1 MKEEHHQA
9 VVIGAGVS
17 GLSAAQRLREAGI
30 GVIVLEKSR
39 GLGGRSA
46 TRRMRIADGIEVP
59 VDHGAQF
66 FTARDPRFTEQVSS
80 WENSGI
86 CFPWVD
92 DFEIWSHG
100 RLQPADQQFHVTRY
114 ACPSGMNTIGRNL
127 SEGLDV
133 RREFQVSSVS
143 LAGGLWKLSPD
154 ASSDHTPIFAEEI
167 FISAPVPQALAL
179 VGSFLSPEQ
188 RRVAD
193 GISFSP
199 CIAVMARY
207 NEDQAHPSWKGIQV
221 RDPNSKLSWVG
232 WDSSRRGAGTPGRI
246 AVLHGS
252 ADFSSRWLAA
262 SREELQS
269 TGGELLE
276 EAARVIGAWI
286 ANPLEITV
294 HRWRY
299 AHANGVGVPDGFLR
313 APGNP
318 RLYLIGDGLNGGRV
332 EGAWLSGHLAVE
344 HRLTHPHA

>member
-39 GLGGRSA
+39 GLGGRLA
-46 TRRMRIADGIEVP
+46 TRRVRIADDMEVP

-66 FTARDPRFTEQVSS
+66 FTARDPRFIGQVSR

-100 RLQPADQQFHVTRY
+100 KLQPADPHFHVTRY
-114 ACPSGMNTIGRNL
+114 ACSKGMNTIGRNL

-133 RREFQVSSVS
+133 RREFLVSSVS
-143 LAGGLWKLSPD
+143 FTGGLFKLSPD
-154 ASSDHTPIFAEEI
+154 SSSDNATILAKEL

-179 VGSFLSPEQ
+179 AGNFLSPEQ

-193 GISFSP
+193 GIGFSP

-207 NEDQAHPSWKGIQV
+207 DEGQAHPPWKGIQV
-221 RDPNSKLSWVG
+221 RDPQSKLSWVG
-232 WDSSRRGAGTPGRI
+232 WDSSRRGGGTPGRI

-252 ADFSSRWLAA
+252 ADFSKRWLGA

-269 TGGELLE
+269 AGRELLE
-276 EAARVIGAWI
+276 EAASVIGVWM
-286 ANPLEITV
+286 ANPLEIAV

-299 AHANGVGVPDGFLR
+299 AHARVPGVPDGFLR

-318 RLYLIGDGLNGGRV
+318 GLYLIGDGLNGGRV
-332 EGAWLSGHLAVE
+332 EGAWLSGLLAVE
-344 HRLTHPHA
+344 HRLTHAHA